1 MIMENIF
8 SSGEKQ
14 QIADVLANKDDRA
27 ALQKQILE
35 KHPEDC
41 LLAVKLNIP
50 GPIKNNSRLKSLFEK
65 GIDQLEKEL
74 KLSNFKIIAVKSW
87 DKGTGCENFY
97 LIKNTAANVKKTAVL
112 FEDKN
117 DLGRLFDADVLT
129 NKKGIISSLSRK
141 QLKQNS
147 RKCLICQRPAK
158 ECARSRRHTIK
169 ELQDR
174 ISEIYEESFQ

>member
-1 MIMENIF
+1 
-8 SSGEKQ
+8 
-14 QIADVLANKDDRA
+14 
-27 ALQKQILE
+27 
-35 KHPEDC
+35 
-41 LLAVKLNIP
+41 
-50 GPIKNNSRLKSLFEK
+50 
-65 GIDQLEKEL
+65 
-74 KLSNFKIIAVKSW
+74 
-87 DKGTGCENFY
+87 
-97 LIKNTAANVKKTAVL
+97 KNTAANVKKTAVS

-141 QLKQNS
+141 QLKQNG
-147 RKCLICQRPAK
+147 RKCLICQRSAK

>member
-14 QIADVLANKDDRA
+14 QITDVLANKDHRA
-27 ALQKQILE
+27 AFQKQILE
-35 KHPEDC
+35 KYPEDS

-50 GPIKNNSRLKSLFEK
+50 GPIKNNGRLKRLFKK
-65 GIDQLEKEL
+65 GTDQLEKEL
-74 KLSNFKIIAVKSW
+74 RLSNFKILALKSW
-87 DKGTGCENFY
+87 DKETGCENFY
-97 LIKNTAANVKKTAVL
+97 LFKNKASDLKKAAIL

-129 NKKGIISSLSRK
+129 NEKGIISSFSRE

-147 RKCLICQRPAK
+147 RKCLICERPAK
-158 ECARSRRHTIK
+158 ECARSRRHSVS
-169 ELQDR
+169 ELQDK
-174 ISEIYEESFQ
+174 ISEIYEENFL